1 MFTDNKDFYP
11 TPQNLIDKMLDGLD
25 WKMIHTVLEPSAGK
39 GNIVEALKKK
49 EDFNNRWYTT
59 IKLNIDCI
67 ENDAN
72 LRAVLKEKDFRVVHD
87 DFLTYD
93 TMKEYDLIIMNP
105 PFSNGCKHLLKALE
119 MQQRNGGAVICL
131 LNAETLKNE
140 CNNERIMLNRMLEE
154 YNADIQYIQDAFMD
168 AERKTNVEIALIK
181 VKLPDVQRDSFI
193 FDSLEKA
200 KEQRE
205 YTYNTGNT
213 QLAENDFLKAIVEQ
227 YKMEIEAGV
236 KLIKE
241 YYAMSPHILYQF
253 GKDKQTGQTIQTGG
267 CVLNL
272 SIGKDSAS
280 VNGYIREIR
289 GKYWSALFDNPKF
302 IGQLTNNLQ
311 REYYNKVEELKDY
324 EFSLLDK
331 EEKSEHIARQL
342 SIIKNRTFALKQ
354 LVEELFRYTT
364 IISDTENSVYTETVI
379 NNVLEDC
386 ISSYY
391 AIFKEK
397 GITPN
402 INLCEQKIVRS
413 VDKTALLRIFNNVI
427 DNAIK
432 YSEGDL
438 TISLFENGKIV
449 FSNHTSDLNEIQ
461 IGKLF
466 DRFYTVNTARKS
478 TGLGL
483 SIAKAL
489 IEKMD
494 GNISADYSN
503 NVLSIII
510 KLNEV

>member
-1 MFTDNKDFYP
+1 
-11 TPQNLIDKMLDGLD
+11 ML
-25 WKMIHTVLEPSAGK
+25 WKIMVFFLLVI
-39 GNIVEALKKK
+39 IFAL
-49 EDFNNRWYTT
+49 
-59 IKLNIDCI
+59 
-67 ENDAN
+67 
-72 LRAVLKEKDFRVVHD
+72 
-87 DFLTYD
+87 
-93 TMKEYDLIIMNP
+93 
-105 PFSNGCKHLLKALE
+105 LLKIFY
-119 MQQRNGGAVICL
+119 M
-131 LNAETLKNE
+131 
-140 CNNERIMLNRMLEE
+140 
-154 YNADIQYIQDAFMD
+154 
-168 AERKTNVEIALIK
+168 RKA
-181 VKLPDVQRDSFI
+181 
-193 FDSLEKA
+193 
-200 KEQRE
+200 
-205 YTYNTGNT
+205 
-213 QLAENDFLKAIVEQ
+213 
-227 YKMEIEAGV
+227 
-236 KLIKE
+236 
-241 YYAMSPHILYQF
+241 
-253 GKDKQTGQTIQTGG
+253 
-267 CVLNL
+267 
-272 SIGKDSAS
+272 
-280 VNGYIREIR
+280 IREIKR
-289 GKYWSALFDNPKF
+289 GFSEKLYTD
-302 IGQLTNNLQ
+302 TNTPIMLSSHDKLVSSLANDI
-311 REYYNKVEELKDY
+311 NVELKELKKQKHRYIQGDKELKNAITNISHDLRTPLTTICGY
-324 EFSLLDK
+324 LSLLDK

-413 VDKTALLRIFNNVI
+413 VDKTVLLRIFNNII

>member
-1 MFTDNKDFYP
+1 MVIIF
-11 TPQNLIDKMLDGLD
+11 
-25 WKMIHTVLEPSAGK
+25 
-39 GNIVEALKKK
+39 AL
-49 EDFNNRWYTT
+49 
-59 IKLNIDCI
+59 
-67 ENDAN
+67 
-72 LRAVLKEKDFRVVHD
+72 
-87 DFLTYD
+87 
-93 TMKEYDLIIMNP
+93 
-105 PFSNGCKHLLKALE
+105 LLKIFY
-119 MQQRNGGAVICL
+119 M
-131 LNAETLKNE
+131 
-140 CNNERIMLNRMLEE
+140 
-154 YNADIQYIQDAFMD
+154 
-168 AERKTNVEIALIK
+168 RKA
-181 VKLPDVQRDSFI
+181 
-193 FDSLEKA
+193 
-200 KEQRE
+200 
-205 YTYNTGNT
+205 
-213 QLAENDFLKAIVEQ
+213 
-227 YKMEIEAGV
+227 
-236 KLIKE
+236 
-241 YYAMSPHILYQF
+241 
-253 GKDKQTGQTIQTGG
+253 
-267 CVLNL
+267 
-272 SIGKDSAS
+272 
-280 VNGYIREIR
+280 IREIKR
-289 GKYWSALFDNPKF
+289 GFSEKLYTD
-302 IGQLTNNLQ
+302 TNTPIMLSSHDKLVSSLANDI
-311 REYYNKVEELKDY
+311 NVELKELQKQKHRYIQGDKELKNAITNISHDLRTPLTTICGY
-324 EFSLLDK
+324 LSLLDK

>member
-1 MFTDNKDFYP
+1 
-11 TPQNLIDKMLDGLD
+11 ML
-25 WKMIHTVLEPSAGK
+25 WKIMVFFLLVI
-39 GNIVEALKKK
+39 IFAL
-49 EDFNNRWYTT
+49 
-59 IKLNIDCI
+59 
-67 ENDAN
+67 
-72 LRAVLKEKDFRVVHD
+72 
-87 DFLTYD
+87 
-93 TMKEYDLIIMNP
+93 
-105 PFSNGCKHLLKALE
+105 LLKSFY
-119 MQQRNGGAVICL
+119 M
-131 LNAETLKNE
+131 
-140 CNNERIMLNRMLEE
+140 
-154 YNADIQYIQDAFMD
+154 
-168 AERKTNVEIALIK
+168 RKA
-181 VKLPDVQRDSFI
+181 
-193 FDSLEKA
+193 
-200 KEQRE
+200 
-205 YTYNTGNT
+205 
-213 QLAENDFLKAIVEQ
+213 
-227 YKMEIEAGV
+227 
-236 KLIKE
+236 
-241 YYAMSPHILYQF
+241 
-253 GKDKQTGQTIQTGG
+253 
-267 CVLNL
+267 
-272 SIGKDSAS
+272 
-280 VNGYIREIR
+280 IREIKR
-289 GKYWSALFDNPKF
+289 GFSEKLYTD
-302 IGQLTNNLQ
+302 TNTPIMLSSHDKLVSSLANDI
-311 REYYNKVEELKDY
+311 NVELKELQKQKHRYIQGDKELKNAITNISHDLRTPLTTICGY
-324 EFSLLDK
+324 LSLLDK

>member
-1 MFTDNKDFYP
+1 
-11 TPQNLIDKMLDGLD
+11 ML
-25 WKMIHTVLEPSAGK
+25 WKIMVFFLLVI
-39 GNIVEALKKK
+39 IFAL
-49 EDFNNRWYTT
+49 
-59 IKLNIDCI
+59 
-67 ENDAN
+67 
-72 LRAVLKEKDFRVVHD
+72 
-87 DFLTYD
+87 
-93 TMKEYDLIIMNP
+93 
-105 PFSNGCKHLLKALE
+105 LLKIFY
-119 MQQRNGGAVICL
+119 M
-131 LNAETLKNE
+131 
-140 CNNERIMLNRMLEE
+140 
-154 YNADIQYIQDAFMD
+154 
-168 AERKTNVEIALIK
+168 RKA
-181 VKLPDVQRDSFI
+181 
-193 FDSLEKA
+193 
-200 KEQRE
+200 
-205 YTYNTGNT
+205 
-213 QLAENDFLKAIVEQ
+213 
-227 YKMEIEAGV
+227 
-236 KLIKE
+236 
-241 YYAMSPHILYQF
+241 
-253 GKDKQTGQTIQTGG
+253 
-267 CVLNL
+267 
-272 SIGKDSAS
+272 
-280 VNGYIREIR
+280 IREIKR
-289 GKYWSALFDNPKF
+289 GFSEKLYTD
-302 IGQLTNNLQ
+302 TNTPIMLSSHDKLVSSLANDI
-311 REYYNKVEELKDY
+311 NVELKELQKQKHRYIQGDKELKNAITNISHDLRTPLTTICGY
-324 EFSLLDK
+324 LSLLDK

-413 VDKTALLRIFNNVI
+413 VDKTALLRIFNNTI

>member
-1 MFTDNKDFYP
+1 MF
-11 TPQNLIDKMLDGLD
+11 
-25 WKMIHTVLEPSAGK
+25 WKILVFFLLV
-39 GNIVEALKKK
+39 IIFAL
-49 EDFNNRWYTT
+49 
-59 IKLNIDCI
+59 
-67 ENDAN
+67 
-72 LRAVLKEKDFRVVHD
+72 
-87 DFLTYD
+87 
-93 TMKEYDLIIMNP
+93 
-105 PFSNGCKHLLKALE
+105 LLKIFY
-119 MQQRNGGAVICL
+119 M
-131 LNAETLKNE
+131 
-140 CNNERIMLNRMLEE
+140 
-154 YNADIQYIQDAFMD
+154 
-168 AERKTNVEIALIK
+168 RKA
-181 VKLPDVQRDSFI
+181 
-193 FDSLEKA
+193 
-200 KEQRE
+200 
-205 YTYNTGNT
+205 
-213 QLAENDFLKAIVEQ
+213 
-227 YKMEIEAGV
+227 
-236 KLIKE
+236 
-241 YYAMSPHILYQF
+241 
-253 GKDKQTGQTIQTGG
+253 
-267 CVLNL
+267 
-272 SIGKDSAS
+272 
-280 VNGYIREIR
+280 IREIKR
-289 GKYWSALFDNPKF
+289 GFSEKLYTD
-302 IGQLTNNLQ
+302 TNTPIMLSSHDKLVSSLANDI
-311 REYYNKVEELKDY
+311 NVELKELQKQKQCYIQGDKELKNAITNISHDLRTPLTTICGY
-324 EFSLLDK
+324 LSLLDK

-391 AIFKEK
+391 AMFKEK

-438 TISLFENGKIV
+438 IISLFENGKIV

-510 KLNEV
+510 ELNEV

>member
-1 MFTDNKDFYP
+1 
-11 TPQNLIDKMLDGLD
+11 ML
-25 WKMIHTVLEPSAGK
+25 WKIMVFFLLV
-39 GNIVEALKKK
+39 IVFAL
-49 EDFNNRWYTT
+49 
-59 IKLNIDCI
+59 
-67 ENDAN
+67 
-72 LRAVLKEKDFRVVHD
+72 
-87 DFLTYD
+87 
-93 TMKEYDLIIMNP
+93 
-105 PFSNGCKHLLKALE
+105 LLKIFY
-119 MQQRNGGAVICL
+119 M
-131 LNAETLKNE
+131 
-140 CNNERIMLNRMLEE
+140 
-154 YNADIQYIQDAFMD
+154 
-168 AERKTNVEIALIK
+168 RKA
-181 VKLPDVQRDSFI
+181 
-193 FDSLEKA
+193 
-200 KEQRE
+200 
-205 YTYNTGNT
+205 
-213 QLAENDFLKAIVEQ
+213 
-227 YKMEIEAGV
+227 
-236 KLIKE
+236 
-241 YYAMSPHILYQF
+241 
-253 GKDKQTGQTIQTGG
+253 
-267 CVLNL
+267 
-272 SIGKDSAS
+272 
-280 VNGYIREIR
+280 IREIKR
-289 GKYWSALFDNPKF
+289 GFSEKLYTD
-302 IGQLTNNLQ
+302 TNTPIMLSSHDKLVSSLANDI
-311 REYYNKVEELKDY
+311 NVELKELQKQKHRYIQGDKELKNAITNISHDLRTPLTTICGY
-324 EFSLLDK
+324 LSLLDK

-413 VDKTALLRIFNNVI
+413 VDKTALLRIFNNII

-438 TISLFENGKIV
+438 TISLFENGEIV

>member
-1 MFTDNKDFYP
+1 MEYVLKTKD
-11 TPQNLIDKMLDGLD
+11 
-25 WKMIHTVLEPSAGK
+25 
-39 GNIVEALKKK
+39 LKKTYGNYNALNGLSMNVPKGSIYGLIGRNGVGKTTLELK
-49 EDFNNRWYTT
+49 ELQKQKHRYIQGDKELKNAITNISHDLRTPLTT
-59 IKLNIDCI
+59 IC
-67 ENDAN
+67 
-72 LRAVLKEKDFRVVHD
+72 
-87 DFLTYD
+87 
-93 TMKEYDLIIMNP
+93 
-105 PFSNGCKHLLKALE
+105 
-119 MQQRNGGAVICL
+119 
-131 LNAETLKNE
+131 
-140 CNNERIMLNRMLEE
+140 
-154 YNADIQYIQDAFMD
+154 
-168 AERKTNVEIALIK
+168 
-181 VKLPDVQRDSFI
+181 
-193 FDSLEKA
+193 
-200 KEQRE
+200 
-205 YTYNTGNT
+205 
-213 QLAENDFLKAIVEQ
+213 
-227 YKMEIEAGV
+227 
-236 KLIKE
+236 
-241 YYAMSPHILYQF
+241 
-253 GKDKQTGQTIQTGG
+253 
-267 CVLNL
+267 
-272 SIGKDSAS
+272 
-280 VNGYIREIR
+280 GY
-289 GKYWSALFDNPKF
+289 L
-302 IGQLTNNLQ
+302 
-311 REYYNKVEELKDY
+311 
-324 EFSLLDK
+324 SLLDK

-503 NVLSIII
+503 KVLSIII

>member
-1 MFTDNKDFYP
+1 
-11 TPQNLIDKMLDGLD
+11 ML
-25 WKMIHTVLEPSAGK
+25 WKIMVFFLLVI
-39 GNIVEALKKK
+39 IFAL
-49 EDFNNRWYTT
+49 
-59 IKLNIDCI
+59 
-67 ENDAN
+67 
-72 LRAVLKEKDFRVVHD
+72 
-87 DFLTYD
+87 
-93 TMKEYDLIIMNP
+93 
-105 PFSNGCKHLLKALE
+105 LLKIFY
-119 MQQRNGGAVICL
+119 M
-131 LNAETLKNE
+131 
-140 CNNERIMLNRMLEE
+140 
-154 YNADIQYIQDAFMD
+154 
-168 AERKTNVEIALIK
+168 RKA
-181 VKLPDVQRDSFI
+181 
-193 FDSLEKA
+193 
-200 KEQRE
+200 
-205 YTYNTGNT
+205 
-213 QLAENDFLKAIVEQ
+213 
-227 YKMEIEAGV
+227 
-236 KLIKE
+236 
-241 YYAMSPHILYQF
+241 
-253 GKDKQTGQTIQTGG
+253 
-267 CVLNL
+267 
-272 SIGKDSAS
+272 
-280 VNGYIREIR
+280 IREIKR
-289 GKYWSALFDNPKF
+289 GLSEKLYTD
-302 IGQLTNNLQ
+302 TNTPIMLSSHDKLVSSLANDI
-311 REYYNKVEELKDY
+311 NVELKELQKQKHRYIQGDKELKNAITNISHDLRTPLTTICGY
-324 EFSLLDK
+324 LSLLDK

>member
-1 MFTDNKDFYP
+1 MF
-11 TPQNLIDKMLDGLD
+11 
-25 WKMIHTVLEPSAGK
+25 WKILVFFLLV
-39 GNIVEALKKK
+39 IIFAL
-49 EDFNNRWYTT
+49 
-59 IKLNIDCI
+59 
-67 ENDAN
+67 
-72 LRAVLKEKDFRVVHD
+72 
-87 DFLTYD
+87 
-93 TMKEYDLIIMNP
+93 
-105 PFSNGCKHLLKALE
+105 LLKIFY
-119 MQQRNGGAVICL
+119 M
-131 LNAETLKNE
+131 
-140 CNNERIMLNRMLEE
+140 
-154 YNADIQYIQDAFMD
+154 
-168 AERKTNVEIALIK
+168 RKA
-181 VKLPDVQRDSFI
+181 
-193 FDSLEKA
+193 
-200 KEQRE
+200 
-205 YTYNTGNT
+205 
-213 QLAENDFLKAIVEQ
+213 
-227 YKMEIEAGV
+227 
-236 KLIKE
+236 
-241 YYAMSPHILYQF
+241 
-253 GKDKQTGQTIQTGG
+253 
-267 CVLNL
+267 
-272 SIGKDSAS
+272 
-280 VNGYIREIR
+280 IREIKR
-289 GKYWSALFDNPKF
+289 GFSEKLYTDTNTLIMLSSHDKLFSSLANDIN
-302 IGQLTNNLQ
+302 
-311 REYYNKVEELKDY
+311 VELKELQKQKHRYIQGDKELKNAITNISHDLRTPLTTICGY
-324 EFSLLDK
+324 LSLLDK

-391 AIFKEK
+391 AMFKEK

-427 DNAIK
+427 DNVIK

-438 TISLFENGKIV
+438 IISLFENGKIV

>member
-1 MFTDNKDFYP
+1 MLWKIMVFFLLVIIFALLLKIFYMRKAIKEIKRGFSEKLYTDTN
-11 TPQNLIDKMLDGLD
+11 TPIMLSSYDKLVSSLANDINVELKELQKQKHRYIQGDKEL
-25 WKMIHTVLEPSAGK
+25 KNAIT
-39 GNIVEALKKK
+39 NISHDL
-49 EDFNNRWYTT
+49 RTPLTT
-59 IKLNIDCI
+59 IC
-67 ENDAN
+67 
-72 LRAVLKEKDFRVVHD
+72 
-87 DFLTYD
+87 
-93 TMKEYDLIIMNP
+93 
-105 PFSNGCKHLLKALE
+105 
-119 MQQRNGGAVICL
+119 
-131 LNAETLKNE
+131 
-140 CNNERIMLNRMLEE
+140 
-154 YNADIQYIQDAFMD
+154 
-168 AERKTNVEIALIK
+168 
-181 VKLPDVQRDSFI
+181 
-193 FDSLEKA
+193 
-200 KEQRE
+200 
-205 YTYNTGNT
+205 
-213 QLAENDFLKAIVEQ
+213 
-227 YKMEIEAGV
+227 
-236 KLIKE
+236 
-241 YYAMSPHILYQF
+241 
-253 GKDKQTGQTIQTGG
+253 
-267 CVLNL
+267 
-272 SIGKDSAS
+272 
-280 VNGYIREIR
+280 GY
-289 GKYWSALFDNPKF
+289 L
-302 IGQLTNNLQ
+302 
-311 REYYNKVEELKDY
+311 
-324 EFSLLDK
+324 SLLDK

-391 AIFKEK
+391 PIFKEK

>member
-1 MFTDNKDFYP
+1 
-11 TPQNLIDKMLDGLD
+11 ML
-25 WKMIHTVLEPSAGK
+25 WKIMVFFLLVI
-39 GNIVEALKKK
+39 IFAL
-49 EDFNNRWYTT
+49 
-59 IKLNIDCI
+59 
-67 ENDAN
+67 
-72 LRAVLKEKDFRVVHD
+72 
-87 DFLTYD
+87 
-93 TMKEYDLIIMNP
+93 
-105 PFSNGCKHLLKALE
+105 LLKIFY
-119 MQQRNGGAVICL
+119 M
-131 LNAETLKNE
+131 
-140 CNNERIMLNRMLEE
+140 
-154 YNADIQYIQDAFMD
+154 
-168 AERKTNVEIALIK
+168 RKA
-181 VKLPDVQRDSFI
+181 
-193 FDSLEKA
+193 
-200 KEQRE
+200 
-205 YTYNTGNT
+205 
-213 QLAENDFLKAIVEQ
+213 
-227 YKMEIEAGV
+227 
-236 KLIKE
+236 
-241 YYAMSPHILYQF
+241 
-253 GKDKQTGQTIQTGG
+253 
-267 CVLNL
+267 
-272 SIGKDSAS
+272 
-280 VNGYIREIR
+280 IREIKR
-289 GKYWSALFDNPKF
+289 GFSEKLYTD
-302 IGQLTNNLQ
+302 TNTPIMLSSHDKLVSSLANDI
-311 REYYNKVEELKDY
+311 NVELKELQKQKHRYIQGDKELKNAITNISHDLRTPLTTICGY
-324 EFSLLDK
+324 LSLLDK

-449 FSNHTSDLNEIQ
+449 FLNHTSDLNEIQ

>member
-1 MFTDNKDFYP
+1 
-11 TPQNLIDKMLDGLD
+11 ML
-25 WKMIHTVLEPSAGK
+25 WKIMVFFLVVI
-39 GNIVEALKKK
+39 IFAL
-49 EDFNNRWYTT
+49 
-59 IKLNIDCI
+59 
-67 ENDAN
+67 
-72 LRAVLKEKDFRVVHD
+72 
-87 DFLTYD
+87 
-93 TMKEYDLIIMNP
+93 
-105 PFSNGCKHLLKALE
+105 LLKIFY
-119 MQQRNGGAVICL
+119 M
-131 LNAETLKNE
+131 
-140 CNNERIMLNRMLEE
+140 
-154 YNADIQYIQDAFMD
+154 
-168 AERKTNVEIALIK
+168 RKA
-181 VKLPDVQRDSFI
+181 
-193 FDSLEKA
+193 
-200 KEQRE
+200 
-205 YTYNTGNT
+205 
-213 QLAENDFLKAIVEQ
+213 
-227 YKMEIEAGV
+227 
-236 KLIKE
+236 
-241 YYAMSPHILYQF
+241 
-253 GKDKQTGQTIQTGG
+253 
-267 CVLNL
+267 
-272 SIGKDSAS
+272 
-280 VNGYIREIR
+280 IREIKR
-289 GKYWSALFDNPKF
+289 GFSEKLYTD
-302 IGQLTNNLQ
+302 TNTPIMLSSHDKLVSSLANDI
-311 REYYNKVEELKDY
+311 NVELKELQKQKHRYIQGDKELKNAITNISHDLRTPLTTICGY
-324 EFSLLDK
+324 LSLLDK

-494 GNISADYSN
+494 GNISADCTDVIHFENGTIADQYQMDAEGMEKIRKYFMQGKCCGKWSK
-503 NVLSIII
+503 SD
-510 KLNEV
+510 

>member
-1 MFTDNKDFYP
+1 MLWKIMVFFLLVIIFALLLKIFYMRKAIKEIKRGFSEKLYTDTN
-11 TPQNLIDKMLDGLD
+11 TPIMLSSYDKLVSSLANDINVELKELQKQKHRYIQGDKEL
-25 WKMIHTVLEPSAGK
+25 KNAIT
-39 GNIVEALKKK
+39 NISHDL
-49 EDFNNRWYTT
+49 RTPLTT
-59 IKLNIDCI
+59 IC
-67 ENDAN
+67 
-72 LRAVLKEKDFRVVHD
+72 
-87 DFLTYD
+87 
-93 TMKEYDLIIMNP
+93 
-105 PFSNGCKHLLKALE
+105 
-119 MQQRNGGAVICL
+119 
-131 LNAETLKNE
+131 
-140 CNNERIMLNRMLEE
+140 
-154 YNADIQYIQDAFMD
+154 
-168 AERKTNVEIALIK
+168 
-181 VKLPDVQRDSFI
+181 
-193 FDSLEKA
+193 
-200 KEQRE
+200 
-205 YTYNTGNT
+205 
-213 QLAENDFLKAIVEQ
+213 
-227 YKMEIEAGV
+227 
-236 KLIKE
+236 
-241 YYAMSPHILYQF
+241 
-253 GKDKQTGQTIQTGG
+253 
-267 CVLNL
+267 
-272 SIGKDSAS
+272 
-280 VNGYIREIR
+280 GY
-289 GKYWSALFDNPKF
+289 L
-302 IGQLTNNLQ
+302 
-311 REYYNKVEELKDY
+311 
-324 EFSLLDK
+324 SLLDK

-449 FSNHTSDLNEIQ
+449 FSNLTSDLNEIQ

>member
-1 MFTDNKDFYP
+1 
-11 TPQNLIDKMLDGLD
+11 ML
-25 WKMIHTVLEPSAGK
+25 WKITVFFLLV
-39 GNIVEALKKK
+39 IIFAL
-49 EDFNNRWYTT
+49 
-59 IKLNIDCI
+59 
-67 ENDAN
+67 
-72 LRAVLKEKDFRVVHD
+72 
-87 DFLTYD
+87 
-93 TMKEYDLIIMNP
+93 
-105 PFSNGCKHLLKALE
+105 LLKIFY
-119 MQQRNGGAVICL
+119 M
-131 LNAETLKNE
+131 
-140 CNNERIMLNRMLEE
+140 
-154 YNADIQYIQDAFMD
+154 
-168 AERKTNVEIALIK
+168 RKA
-181 VKLPDVQRDSFI
+181 
-193 FDSLEKA
+193 
-200 KEQRE
+200 
-205 YTYNTGNT
+205 
-213 QLAENDFLKAIVEQ
+213 
-227 YKMEIEAGV
+227 
-236 KLIKE
+236 
-241 YYAMSPHILYQF
+241 
-253 GKDKQTGQTIQTGG
+253 
-267 CVLNL
+267 
-272 SIGKDSAS
+272 
-280 VNGYIREIR
+280 IREIKR
-289 GKYWSALFDNPKF
+289 GFSEKLYTD
-302 IGQLTNNLQ
+302 TNTPIMLSSHDKLVSSLANDI
-311 REYYNKVEELKDY
+311 NVELKELQKQKHRYIQGDKELKNAITNISHDLRTPLTTICGY
-324 EFSLLDK
+324 LSLLDK

>member
-1 MFTDNKDFYP
+1 
-11 TPQNLIDKMLDGLD
+11 ML
-25 WKMIHTVLEPSAGK
+25 WKIMVFFLLVI
-39 GNIVEALKKK
+39 IFAL
-49 EDFNNRWYTT
+49 
-59 IKLNIDCI
+59 
-67 ENDAN
+67 
-72 LRAVLKEKDFRVVHD
+72 
-87 DFLTYD
+87 
-93 TMKEYDLIIMNP
+93 
-105 PFSNGCKHLLKALE
+105 LLKIFY
-119 MQQRNGGAVICL
+119 M
-131 LNAETLKNE
+131 
-140 CNNERIMLNRMLEE
+140 
-154 YNADIQYIQDAFMD
+154 
-168 AERKTNVEIALIK
+168 RKA
-181 VKLPDVQRDSFI
+181 
-193 FDSLEKA
+193 
-200 KEQRE
+200 
-205 YTYNTGNT
+205 
-213 QLAENDFLKAIVEQ
+213 
-227 YKMEIEAGV
+227 
-236 KLIKE
+236 
-241 YYAMSPHILYQF
+241 
-253 GKDKQTGQTIQTGG
+253 
-267 CVLNL
+267 
-272 SIGKDSAS
+272 
-280 VNGYIREIR
+280 IREIKR
-289 GKYWSALFDNPKF
+289 GFSEKLYTD
-302 IGQLTNNLQ
+302 TNTPIMLSSHDKLVSSLANDI
-311 REYYNKVEELKDY
+311 NVELKELQKQKHRYIQGDKELKNAITNISHDLRTPLTTICGY
-324 EFSLLDK
+324 LSLLDK

-342 SIIKNRTFALKQ
+342 SIIKNPTFALKQ

-413 VDKTALLRIFNNVI
+413 VDKTALLRIFNNII

>member
-1 MFTDNKDFYP
+1 
-11 TPQNLIDKMLDGLD
+11 ML
-25 WKMIHTVLEPSAGK
+25 WKIMVFFLLVI
-39 GNIVEALKKK
+39 IFAL
-49 EDFNNRWYTT
+49 
-59 IKLNIDCI
+59 
-67 ENDAN
+67 
-72 LRAVLKEKDFRVVHD
+72 
-87 DFLTYD
+87 
-93 TMKEYDLIIMNP
+93 
-105 PFSNGCKHLLKALE
+105 LLKIFY
-119 MQQRNGGAVICL
+119 M
-131 LNAETLKNE
+131 
-140 CNNERIMLNRMLEE
+140 
-154 YNADIQYIQDAFMD
+154 
-168 AERKTNVEIALIK
+168 RKA
-181 VKLPDVQRDSFI
+181 
-193 FDSLEKA
+193 
-200 KEQRE
+200 
-205 YTYNTGNT
+205 
-213 QLAENDFLKAIVEQ
+213 
-227 YKMEIEAGV
+227 
-236 KLIKE
+236 
-241 YYAMSPHILYQF
+241 
-253 GKDKQTGQTIQTGG
+253 
-267 CVLNL
+267 
-272 SIGKDSAS
+272 
-280 VNGYIREIR
+280 IREIKR
-289 GKYWSALFDNPKF
+289 GFSEKLYTD
-302 IGQLTNNLQ
+302 TNTPIMLYSHDKLVSSLSNDI
-311 REYYNKVEELKDY
+311 NVELKELQKQKHRYIQGDKELKNAITNISHDLRTPLTTICGY
-324 EFSLLDK
+324 LSLLDK

-413 VDKTALLRIFNNVI
+413 VDKTALLRIFNNII

-510 KLNEV
+510 KLNEVYKIDVSLMVGCVYYV

>member
-1 MFTDNKDFYP
+1 
-11 TPQNLIDKMLDGLD
+11 ML
-25 WKMIHTVLEPSAGK
+25 WKIMVFFLLVI
-39 GNIVEALKKK
+39 IFAL
-49 EDFNNRWYTT
+49 
-59 IKLNIDCI
+59 
-67 ENDAN
+67 
-72 LRAVLKEKDFRVVHD
+72 
-87 DFLTYD
+87 
-93 TMKEYDLIIMNP
+93 
-105 PFSNGCKHLLKALE
+105 LLKIFY
-119 MQQRNGGAVICL
+119 M
-131 LNAETLKNE
+131 
-140 CNNERIMLNRMLEE
+140 
-154 YNADIQYIQDAFMD
+154 
-168 AERKTNVEIALIK
+168 RKA
-181 VKLPDVQRDSFI
+181 
-193 FDSLEKA
+193 
-200 KEQRE
+200 
-205 YTYNTGNT
+205 
-213 QLAENDFLKAIVEQ
+213 
-227 YKMEIEAGV
+227 
-236 KLIKE
+236 
-241 YYAMSPHILYQF
+241 
-253 GKDKQTGQTIQTGG
+253 
-267 CVLNL
+267 
-272 SIGKDSAS
+272 
-280 VNGYIREIR
+280 IREIKR
-289 GKYWSALFDNPKF
+289 GFSEKLYTDTNPPIMLSSHDKLVSSLAND
-302 IGQLTNNLQ
+302 IN
-311 REYYNKVEELKDY
+311 VELKELQKQKHRYIQGDKELKNAITNISHDLRTPLTTICGY
-324 EFSLLDK
+324 LSLLDK

-342 SIIKNRTFALKQ
+342 SIIKNRTFTLKQ

-413 VDKTALLRIFNNVI
+413 VDKTALLRIFNNII

>member
-1 MFTDNKDFYP
+1 
-11 TPQNLIDKMLDGLD
+11 ML
-25 WKMIHTVLEPSAGK
+25 WKIMVFFLVVI
-39 GNIVEALKKK
+39 IFAL
-49 EDFNNRWYTT
+49 
-59 IKLNIDCI
+59 
-67 ENDAN
+67 
-72 LRAVLKEKDFRVVHD
+72 
-87 DFLTYD
+87 
-93 TMKEYDLIIMNP
+93 
-105 PFSNGCKHLLKALE
+105 LLKIFY
-119 MQQRNGGAVICL
+119 M
-131 LNAETLKNE
+131 
-140 CNNERIMLNRMLEE
+140 
-154 YNADIQYIQDAFMD
+154 
-168 AERKTNVEIALIK
+168 RKA
-181 VKLPDVQRDSFI
+181 
-193 FDSLEKA
+193 
-200 KEQRE
+200 
-205 YTYNTGNT
+205 
-213 QLAENDFLKAIVEQ
+213 
-227 YKMEIEAGV
+227 
-236 KLIKE
+236 
-241 YYAMSPHILYQF
+241 
-253 GKDKQTGQTIQTGG
+253 
-267 CVLNL
+267 
-272 SIGKDSAS
+272 
-280 VNGYIREIR
+280 IREIKR
-289 GKYWSALFDNPKF
+289 GFSEKLYTD
-302 IGQLTNNLQ
+302 TNTPIILSSHDKLVSSLANDI
-311 REYYNKVEELKDY
+311 NVELKELQKQKHRYIQGDKELKNAITNISHDLRTPLTTICGY
-324 EFSLLDK
+324 LSLLDK

>member
-1 MFTDNKDFYP
+1 
-11 TPQNLIDKMLDGLD
+11 ML
-25 WKMIHTVLEPSAGK
+25 WKIMVFFLLVI
-39 GNIVEALKKK
+39 IFAL
-49 EDFNNRWYTT
+49 
-59 IKLNIDCI
+59 
-67 ENDAN
+67 
-72 LRAVLKEKDFRVVHD
+72 
-87 DFLTYD
+87 
-93 TMKEYDLIIMNP
+93 
-105 PFSNGCKHLLKALE
+105 LLKIFY
-119 MQQRNGGAVICL
+119 M
-131 LNAETLKNE
+131 
-140 CNNERIMLNRMLEE
+140 
-154 YNADIQYIQDAFMD
+154 
-168 AERKTNVEIALIK
+168 RKA
-181 VKLPDVQRDSFI
+181 
-193 FDSLEKA
+193 
-200 KEQRE
+200 
-205 YTYNTGNT
+205 
-213 QLAENDFLKAIVEQ
+213 
-227 YKMEIEAGV
+227 
-236 KLIKE
+236 
-241 YYAMSPHILYQF
+241 
-253 GKDKQTGQTIQTGG
+253 
-267 CVLNL
+267 
-272 SIGKDSAS
+272 
-280 VNGYIREIR
+280 IREIKR
-289 GKYWSALFDNPKF
+289 GFSEKLYTD
-302 IGQLTNNLQ
+302 TNTPIMLSSHDKLVSSLANDI
-311 REYYNKVEELKDY
+311 NVELKELQKQKHRYIQGDKELKNAITNISHDLRTPLTTICGY
-324 EFSLLDK
+324 LSLLDK

-402 INLCEQKIVRS
+402 INLCEQKIVRF

>member
-1 MFTDNKDFYP
+1 
-11 TPQNLIDKMLDGLD
+11 ML
-25 WKMIHTVLEPSAGK
+25 WKIMVFFLLVI
-39 GNIVEALKKK
+39 IFAL
-49 EDFNNRWYTT
+49 
-59 IKLNIDCI
+59 
-67 ENDAN
+67 
-72 LRAVLKEKDFRVVHD
+72 
-87 DFLTYD
+87 
-93 TMKEYDLIIMNP
+93 
-105 PFSNGCKHLLKALE
+105 LLKIFY
-119 MQQRNGGAVICL
+119 M
-131 LNAETLKNE
+131 
-140 CNNERIMLNRMLEE
+140 
-154 YNADIQYIQDAFMD
+154 
-168 AERKTNVEIALIK
+168 RKA
-181 VKLPDVQRDSFI
+181 
-193 FDSLEKA
+193 
-200 KEQRE
+200 
-205 YTYNTGNT
+205 
-213 QLAENDFLKAIVEQ
+213 
-227 YKMEIEAGV
+227 
-236 KLIKE
+236 
-241 YYAMSPHILYQF
+241 
-253 GKDKQTGQTIQTGG
+253 
-267 CVLNL
+267 
-272 SIGKDSAS
+272 
-280 VNGYIREIR
+280 IREIKR
-289 GKYWSALFDNPKF
+289 GFSEKLYTD
-302 IGQLTNNLQ
+302 TNTPIMLSSHDKLVSSLANDI
-311 REYYNKVEELKDY
+311 NVELKELQKQKHRYIQGDKELKNAITNISHDLRTPLTTICGY
-324 EFSLLDK
+324 LSLLDK
-331 EEKSEHIARQL
+331 GEKSEHIARQL

>member
-1 MFTDNKDFYP
+1 
-11 TPQNLIDKMLDGLD
+11 ML
-25 WKMIHTVLEPSAGK
+25 WKIMVFFLLVI
-39 GNIVEALKKK
+39 IFAL
-49 EDFNNRWYTT
+49 
-59 IKLNIDCI
+59 
-67 ENDAN
+67 
-72 LRAVLKEKDFRVVHD
+72 
-87 DFLTYD
+87 
-93 TMKEYDLIIMNP
+93 
-105 PFSNGCKHLLKALE
+105 LLKIFY
-119 MQQRNGGAVICL
+119 M
-131 LNAETLKNE
+131 
-140 CNNERIMLNRMLEE
+140 
-154 YNADIQYIQDAFMD
+154 
-168 AERKTNVEIALIK
+168 RKA
-181 VKLPDVQRDSFI
+181 
-193 FDSLEKA
+193 
-200 KEQRE
+200 
-205 YTYNTGNT
+205 
-213 QLAENDFLKAIVEQ
+213 
-227 YKMEIEAGV
+227 
-236 KLIKE
+236 
-241 YYAMSPHILYQF
+241 
-253 GKDKQTGQTIQTGG
+253 
-267 CVLNL
+267 
-272 SIGKDSAS
+272 
-280 VNGYIREIR
+280 IREIKR
-289 GKYWSALFDNPKF
+289 GLSEKLYTD
-302 IGQLTNNLQ
+302 TNTPIMLSSHDKLVSSLANDI
-311 REYYNKVEELKDY
+311 NVELKELKKQKHRYIQGDKELKNAITNISHDLRTPLTTICGY
-324 EFSLLDK
+324 LSLLDK

-413 VDKTALLRIFNNVI
+413 VDKTALLRIFNNII

>member
-1 MFTDNKDFYP
+1 
-11 TPQNLIDKMLDGLD
+11 ML
-25 WKMIHTVLEPSAGK
+25 WKIMVFFLLVI
-39 GNIVEALKKK
+39 IFAL
-49 EDFNNRWYTT
+49 
-59 IKLNIDCI
+59 
-67 ENDAN
+67 
-72 LRAVLKEKDFRVVHD
+72 
-87 DFLTYD
+87 
-93 TMKEYDLIIMNP
+93 
-105 PFSNGCKHLLKALE
+105 LLKIFY
-119 MQQRNGGAVICL
+119 M
-131 LNAETLKNE
+131 
-140 CNNERIMLNRMLEE
+140 
-154 YNADIQYIQDAFMD
+154 
-168 AERKTNVEIALIK
+168 RKA
-181 VKLPDVQRDSFI
+181 
-193 FDSLEKA
+193 
-200 KEQRE
+200 
-205 YTYNTGNT
+205 
-213 QLAENDFLKAIVEQ
+213 
-227 YKMEIEAGV
+227 
-236 KLIKE
+236 
-241 YYAMSPHILYQF
+241 
-253 GKDKQTGQTIQTGG
+253 
-267 CVLNL
+267 
-272 SIGKDSAS
+272 
-280 VNGYIREIR
+280 IREIKR
-289 GKYWSALFDNPKF
+289 GFSEKLYTD
-302 IGQLTNNLQ
+302 TNTPIMLSSHDKLVSSLANDI
-311 REYYNKVEELKDY
+311 NVELKELKKQNHRYIQGDKELKNAITNISHDLRTPLTTICGY
-324 EFSLLDK
+324 LSLLDK

-413 VDKTALLRIFNNVI
+413 VDKTALLRIFNNII

>member
-1 MFTDNKDFYP
+1 MF
-11 TPQNLIDKMLDGLD
+11 
-25 WKMIHTVLEPSAGK
+25 WKILVFFLLV
-39 GNIVEALKKK
+39 IIFAL
-49 EDFNNRWYTT
+49 
-59 IKLNIDCI
+59 
-67 ENDAN
+67 
-72 LRAVLKEKDFRVVHD
+72 
-87 DFLTYD
+87 
-93 TMKEYDLIIMNP
+93 
-105 PFSNGCKHLLKALE
+105 LLKIFY
-119 MQQRNGGAVICL
+119 M
-131 LNAETLKNE
+131 
-140 CNNERIMLNRMLEE
+140 
-154 YNADIQYIQDAFMD
+154 
-168 AERKTNVEIALIK
+168 RKA
-181 VKLPDVQRDSFI
+181 
-193 FDSLEKA
+193 
-200 KEQRE
+200 
-205 YTYNTGNT
+205 
-213 QLAENDFLKAIVEQ
+213 
-227 YKMEIEAGV
+227 
-236 KLIKE
+236 
-241 YYAMSPHILYQF
+241 
-253 GKDKQTGQTIQTGG
+253 
-267 CVLNL
+267 
-272 SIGKDSAS
+272 
-280 VNGYIREIR
+280 IREIKR
-289 GKYWSALFDNPKF
+289 GFSEKLYTD
-302 IGQLTNNLQ
+302 TNTPIMLSSHDKLVSSLANDI
-311 REYYNKVEELKDY
+311 NVELKELQKQKHRYIQGDKELKNAITNISHDLRTPLTTICGY
-324 EFSLLDK
+324 LSLLDK
-331 EEKSEHIARQL
+331 EEKSEYIARQL

-391 AIFKEK
+391 AMFKEK

-432 YSEGDL
+432 YSDGDL
-438 TISLFENGKIV
+438 VISLFENGKIV

-510 KLNEV
+510 ELNEV

>member
-1 MFTDNKDFYP
+1 MLWKIMVFFLLVIIFALLLKIFYMRKAIKEIKRGFSEKLYTDTN
-11 TPQNLIDKMLDGLD
+11 TPIMLSSYDKLVSSLANDINVELKELQKQKHRYIQGDKEL
-25 WKMIHTVLEPSAGK
+25 KNAIT
-39 GNIVEALKKK
+39 NISHDL
-49 EDFNNRWYTT
+49 RTPLTT
-59 IKLNIDCI
+59 IC
-67 ENDAN
+67 
-72 LRAVLKEKDFRVVHD
+72 
-87 DFLTYD
+87 
-93 TMKEYDLIIMNP
+93 
-105 PFSNGCKHLLKALE
+105 
-119 MQQRNGGAVICL
+119 
-131 LNAETLKNE
+131 
-140 CNNERIMLNRMLEE
+140 
-154 YNADIQYIQDAFMD
+154 
-168 AERKTNVEIALIK
+168 
-181 VKLPDVQRDSFI
+181 
-193 FDSLEKA
+193 
-200 KEQRE
+200 
-205 YTYNTGNT
+205 
-213 QLAENDFLKAIVEQ
+213 
-227 YKMEIEAGV
+227 
-236 KLIKE
+236 
-241 YYAMSPHILYQF
+241 
-253 GKDKQTGQTIQTGG
+253 
-267 CVLNL
+267 
-272 SIGKDSAS
+272 
-280 VNGYIREIR
+280 GY
-289 GKYWSALFDNPKF
+289 L
-302 IGQLTNNLQ
+302 
-311 REYYNKVEELKDY
+311 
-324 EFSLLDK
+324 SLLDK

-503 NVLSIII
+503 NVLSILI

>member
-1 MFTDNKDFYP
+1 
-11 TPQNLIDKMLDGLD
+11 ML
-25 WKMIHTVLEPSAGK
+25 WKIMVFFLLVI
-39 GNIVEALKKK
+39 IFAL
-49 EDFNNRWYTT
+49 
-59 IKLNIDCI
+59 
-67 ENDAN
+67 
-72 LRAVLKEKDFRVVHD
+72 
-87 DFLTYD
+87 
-93 TMKEYDLIIMNP
+93 
-105 PFSNGCKHLLKALE
+105 LLKIFY
-119 MQQRNGGAVICL
+119 M
-131 LNAETLKNE
+131 
-140 CNNERIMLNRMLEE
+140 
-154 YNADIQYIQDAFMD
+154 
-168 AERKTNVEIALIK
+168 RKA
-181 VKLPDVQRDSFI
+181 
-193 FDSLEKA
+193 
-200 KEQRE
+200 
-205 YTYNTGNT
+205 
-213 QLAENDFLKAIVEQ
+213 
-227 YKMEIEAGV
+227 
-236 KLIKE
+236 
-241 YYAMSPHILYQF
+241 
-253 GKDKQTGQTIQTGG
+253 
-267 CVLNL
+267 
-272 SIGKDSAS
+272 
-280 VNGYIREIR
+280 IREIKR
-289 GKYWSALFDNPKF
+289 GFSEKLYTD
-302 IGQLTNNLQ
+302 TNTPIMLSSHDKLVSSLANDI
-311 REYYNKVEELKDY
+311 NVELKELQKQKHRYIQGDKELKNAITNISHDLRTPLTTICGY
-324 EFSLLDK
+324 LSLLDK

-379 NNVLEDC
+379 NDVLEDC

>member
-1 MFTDNKDFYP
+1 
-11 TPQNLIDKMLDGLD
+11 ML
-25 WKMIHTVLEPSAGK
+25 WKIMVFFLLVI
-39 GNIVEALKKK
+39 IFAL
-49 EDFNNRWYTT
+49 
-59 IKLNIDCI
+59 
-67 ENDAN
+67 
-72 LRAVLKEKDFRVVHD
+72 
-87 DFLTYD
+87 
-93 TMKEYDLIIMNP
+93 
-105 PFSNGCKHLLKALE
+105 LLKIFY
-119 MQQRNGGAVICL
+119 M
-131 LNAETLKNE
+131 
-140 CNNERIMLNRMLEE
+140 
-154 YNADIQYIQDAFMD
+154 
-168 AERKTNVEIALIK
+168 RKA
-181 VKLPDVQRDSFI
+181 
-193 FDSLEKA
+193 
-200 KEQRE
+200 
-205 YTYNTGNT
+205 
-213 QLAENDFLKAIVEQ
+213 
-227 YKMEIEAGV
+227 
-236 KLIKE
+236 
-241 YYAMSPHILYQF
+241 
-253 GKDKQTGQTIQTGG
+253 
-267 CVLNL
+267 
-272 SIGKDSAS
+272 
-280 VNGYIREIR
+280 IREIKR
-289 GKYWSALFDNPKF
+289 GFSEKLYTD
-302 IGQLTNNLQ
+302 TNTPIMLSSHDKLVSSLANDI
-311 REYYNKVEELKDY
+311 NVELKELQKQKHRYIQGDKELKNAITNISHDLRTPLTTICGY
-324 EFSLLDK
+324 LSLLDK

-413 VDKTALLRIFNNVI
+413 VDKTALLRIFNNII

-503 NVLSIII
+503 NVLSLSLIHI
-510 KLNEV
+510 

>member
-1 MFTDNKDFYP
+1 
-11 TPQNLIDKMLDGLD
+11 ML
-25 WKMIHTVLEPSAGK
+25 WKIMVFFLVVI
-39 GNIVEALKKK
+39 IFAL
-49 EDFNNRWYTT
+49 
-59 IKLNIDCI
+59 
-67 ENDAN
+67 
-72 LRAVLKEKDFRVVHD
+72 
-87 DFLTYD
+87 
-93 TMKEYDLIIMNP
+93 
-105 PFSNGCKHLLKALE
+105 LLKIFY
-119 MQQRNGGAVICL
+119 M
-131 LNAETLKNE
+131 
-140 CNNERIMLNRMLEE
+140 
-154 YNADIQYIQDAFMD
+154 
-168 AERKTNVEIALIK
+168 RKA
-181 VKLPDVQRDSFI
+181 
-193 FDSLEKA
+193 
-200 KEQRE
+200 
-205 YTYNTGNT
+205 
-213 QLAENDFLKAIVEQ
+213 
-227 YKMEIEAGV
+227 
-236 KLIKE
+236 
-241 YYAMSPHILYQF
+241 
-253 GKDKQTGQTIQTGG
+253 
-267 CVLNL
+267 
-272 SIGKDSAS
+272 
-280 VNGYIREIR
+280 IREIKR
-289 GKYWSALFDNPKF
+289 GFSEKLYTD
-302 IGQLTNNLQ
+302 TNTPIMLSSHDKLVSSLANDI
-311 REYYNKVEELKDY
+311 NVELKELQKQKHRYIQGDKELKNAITNISHDLRTPLTTICGY
-324 EFSLLDK
+324 LSLLDK

-364 IISDTENSVYTETVI
+364 IISDI
-379 NNVLEDC
+379 NYVLVDC

-402 INLCEQKIVRS
+402 LNLCEQKIVRS

>member
-1 MFTDNKDFYP
+1 MLWKIMVFFLLVIIFALLLKIFYMRKAIKEIKRGFSEKLYTDTN
-11 TPQNLIDKMLDGLD
+11 TPIMLSSYDKLVSSLANDINVELKELQKQKHRYIQGDKEL
-25 WKMIHTVLEPSAGK
+25 KNAIT
-39 GNIVEALKKK
+39 NISHDL
-49 EDFNNRWYTT
+49 RTPLTT
-59 IKLNIDCI
+59 IC
-67 ENDAN
+67 
-72 LRAVLKEKDFRVVHD
+72 
-87 DFLTYD
+87 
-93 TMKEYDLIIMNP
+93 
-105 PFSNGCKHLLKALE
+105 
-119 MQQRNGGAVICL
+119 
-131 LNAETLKNE
+131 
-140 CNNERIMLNRMLEE
+140 
-154 YNADIQYIQDAFMD
+154 
-168 AERKTNVEIALIK
+168 
-181 VKLPDVQRDSFI
+181 
-193 FDSLEKA
+193 
-200 KEQRE
+200 
-205 YTYNTGNT
+205 
-213 QLAENDFLKAIVEQ
+213 
-227 YKMEIEAGV
+227 
-236 KLIKE
+236 
-241 YYAMSPHILYQF
+241 
-253 GKDKQTGQTIQTGG
+253 
-267 CVLNL
+267 
-272 SIGKDSAS
+272 
-280 VNGYIREIR
+280 GY
-289 GKYWSALFDNPKF
+289 L
-302 IGQLTNNLQ
+302 
-311 REYYNKVEELKDY
+311 
-324 EFSLLDK
+324 SLLDK

-354 LVEELFRYTT
+354 LVEELFQYTT

>member
-1 MFTDNKDFYP
+1 MVFF
-11 TPQNLIDKMLDGLD
+11 LLVI
-25 WKMIHTVLEPSAGK
+25 IF
-39 GNIVEALKKK
+39 AL
-49 EDFNNRWYTT
+49 
-59 IKLNIDCI
+59 
-67 ENDAN
+67 
-72 LRAVLKEKDFRVVHD
+72 
-87 DFLTYD
+87 
-93 TMKEYDLIIMNP
+93 
-105 PFSNGCKHLLKALE
+105 LLKIFY
-119 MQQRNGGAVICL
+119 M
-131 LNAETLKNE
+131 
-140 CNNERIMLNRMLEE
+140 
-154 YNADIQYIQDAFMD
+154 
-168 AERKTNVEIALIK
+168 RKA
-181 VKLPDVQRDSFI
+181 
-193 FDSLEKA
+193 
-200 KEQRE
+200 
-205 YTYNTGNT
+205 
-213 QLAENDFLKAIVEQ
+213 
-227 YKMEIEAGV
+227 
-236 KLIKE
+236 
-241 YYAMSPHILYQF
+241 
-253 GKDKQTGQTIQTGG
+253 
-267 CVLNL
+267 
-272 SIGKDSAS
+272 
-280 VNGYIREIR
+280 IREIKR
-289 GKYWSALFDNPKF
+289 GFSEKLYTD
-302 IGQLTNNLQ
+302 TNTPIMLSSHDKLVSSLANDI
-311 REYYNKVEELKDY
+311 NVELKELQKQKHRYIQGDKELKNTITNISHDLRTPLTTICGY
-324 EFSLLDK
+324 LSLLDK

>member
-1 MFTDNKDFYP
+1 
-11 TPQNLIDKMLDGLD
+11 ML
-25 WKMIHTVLEPSAGK
+25 WKIMVFFLVVI
-39 GNIVEALKKK
+39 IFAL
-49 EDFNNRWYTT
+49 
-59 IKLNIDCI
+59 
-67 ENDAN
+67 
-72 LRAVLKEKDFRVVHD
+72 
-87 DFLTYD
+87 
-93 TMKEYDLIIMNP
+93 
-105 PFSNGCKHLLKALE
+105 LLKIFY
-119 MQQRNGGAVICL
+119 M
-131 LNAETLKNE
+131 
-140 CNNERIMLNRMLEE
+140 
-154 YNADIQYIQDAFMD
+154 
-168 AERKTNVEIALIK
+168 RKA
-181 VKLPDVQRDSFI
+181 
-193 FDSLEKA
+193 
-200 KEQRE
+200 
-205 YTYNTGNT
+205 
-213 QLAENDFLKAIVEQ
+213 
-227 YKMEIEAGV
+227 
-236 KLIKE
+236 
-241 YYAMSPHILYQF
+241 
-253 GKDKQTGQTIQTGG
+253 
-267 CVLNL
+267 
-272 SIGKDSAS
+272 
-280 VNGYIREIR
+280 IREIKR
-289 GKYWSALFDNPKF
+289 GFSEKLYTD
-302 IGQLTNNLQ
+302 TNTPIMLSSYDKLVSSLANDI
-311 REYYNKVEELKDY
+311 NVELKELQKQKHRYIQGDKELKNAITNISHDLRTPLTTICGY
-324 EFSLLDK
+324 LSLLDK

-432 YSEGDL
+432 YSVGDL

>member
-1 MFTDNKDFYP
+1 MLWKIMVFFLLVIIFALLLKIFYMRKAIKEIKRGFSEKLYTDTN
-11 TPQNLIDKMLDGLD
+11 TPIMLSSYDKLVSSLANDINVELKELQKQKHRYIQGDKEL
-25 WKMIHTVLEPSAGK
+25 KNAIT
-39 GNIVEALKKK
+39 NISHDL
-49 EDFNNRWYTT
+49 RTPLTT
-59 IKLNIDCI
+59 IC
-67 ENDAN
+67 
-72 LRAVLKEKDFRVVHD
+72 
-87 DFLTYD
+87 
-93 TMKEYDLIIMNP
+93 
-105 PFSNGCKHLLKALE
+105 
-119 MQQRNGGAVICL
+119 
-131 LNAETLKNE
+131 
-140 CNNERIMLNRMLEE
+140 
-154 YNADIQYIQDAFMD
+154 
-168 AERKTNVEIALIK
+168 
-181 VKLPDVQRDSFI
+181 
-193 FDSLEKA
+193 
-200 KEQRE
+200 
-205 YTYNTGNT
+205 
-213 QLAENDFLKAIVEQ
+213 
-227 YKMEIEAGV
+227 
-236 KLIKE
+236 
-241 YYAMSPHILYQF
+241 
-253 GKDKQTGQTIQTGG
+253 
-267 CVLNL
+267 
-272 SIGKDSAS
+272 
-280 VNGYIREIR
+280 GY
-289 GKYWSALFDNPKF
+289 L
-302 IGQLTNNLQ
+302 
-311 REYYNKVEELKDY
+311 
-324 EFSLLDK
+324 SLLDK

-402 INLCEQKIVRS
+402 INLCEQIIVRS
-413 VDKTALLRIFNNVI
+413 VDKTALLRIFNNII

>member
-1 MFTDNKDFYP
+1 
-11 TPQNLIDKMLDGLD
+11 ML
-25 WKMIHTVLEPSAGK
+25 WKIMVFFLVVI
-39 GNIVEALKKK
+39 IFAL
-49 EDFNNRWYTT
+49 
-59 IKLNIDCI
+59 
-67 ENDAN
+67 
-72 LRAVLKEKDFRVVHD
+72 
-87 DFLTYD
+87 
-93 TMKEYDLIIMNP
+93 
-105 PFSNGCKHLLKALE
+105 LLKIFY
-119 MQQRNGGAVICL
+119 M
-131 LNAETLKNE
+131 
-140 CNNERIMLNRMLEE
+140 
-154 YNADIQYIQDAFMD
+154 
-168 AERKTNVEIALIK
+168 RKA
-181 VKLPDVQRDSFI
+181 
-193 FDSLEKA
+193 
-200 KEQRE
+200 
-205 YTYNTGNT
+205 
-213 QLAENDFLKAIVEQ
+213 
-227 YKMEIEAGV
+227 
-236 KLIKE
+236 
-241 YYAMSPHILYQF
+241 
-253 GKDKQTGQTIQTGG
+253 
-267 CVLNL
+267 
-272 SIGKDSAS
+272 
-280 VNGYIREIR
+280 IREIKR
-289 GKYWSALFDNPKF
+289 GFSEKLYTD
-302 IGQLTNNLQ
+302 TNTPIMLSSHDKLVSSLANDI
-311 REYYNKVEELKDY
+311 NVELKELQKQKHRYIQGDKELKNAITNISHDLRTPLTTICGY
-324 EFSLLDK
+324 LSLLDK

-432 YSEGDL
+432 SSEGDL

>member
-1 MFTDNKDFYP
+1 MF
-11 TPQNLIDKMLDGLD
+11 
-25 WKMIHTVLEPSAGK
+25 WKILVFFLLV
-39 GNIVEALKKK
+39 IIFAL
-49 EDFNNRWYTT
+49 
-59 IKLNIDCI
+59 
-67 ENDAN
+67 
-72 LRAVLKEKDFRVVHD
+72 
-87 DFLTYD
+87 
-93 TMKEYDLIIMNP
+93 
-105 PFSNGCKHLLKALE
+105 LLKIFY
-119 MQQRNGGAVICL
+119 M
-131 LNAETLKNE
+131 
-140 CNNERIMLNRMLEE
+140 
-154 YNADIQYIQDAFMD
+154 
-168 AERKTNVEIALIK
+168 RKA
-181 VKLPDVQRDSFI
+181 
-193 FDSLEKA
+193 
-200 KEQRE
+200 
-205 YTYNTGNT
+205 
-213 QLAENDFLKAIVEQ
+213 
-227 YKMEIEAGV
+227 
-236 KLIKE
+236 
-241 YYAMSPHILYQF
+241 
-253 GKDKQTGQTIQTGG
+253 
-267 CVLNL
+267 
-272 SIGKDSAS
+272 
-280 VNGYIREIR
+280 IREIKR
-289 GKYWSALFDNPKF
+289 GFSEKLYTD
-302 IGQLTNNLQ
+302 TNTPIMLSSHDKLVSSLANDI
-311 REYYNKVEELKDY
+311 NVELKELQKQKQCYIQGDKELKNAITNISHDLRTPLTTICGY
-324 EFSLLDK
+324 LSLLDK

-391 AIFKEK
+391 AMFKEK

-432 YSEGDL
+432 YSDGDL
-438 TISLFENGKIV
+438 VISLFENGKIV

-510 KLNEV
+510 ELNEV

>member
-1 MFTDNKDFYP
+1 
-11 TPQNLIDKMLDGLD
+11 ML
-25 WKMIHTVLEPSAGK
+25 WKIMVFFLVVI
-39 GNIVEALKKK
+39 IFAL
-49 EDFNNRWYTT
+49 
-59 IKLNIDCI
+59 
-67 ENDAN
+67 
-72 LRAVLKEKDFRVVHD
+72 
-87 DFLTYD
+87 
-93 TMKEYDLIIMNP
+93 
-105 PFSNGCKHLLKALE
+105 LLKIFY
-119 MQQRNGGAVICL
+119 M
-131 LNAETLKNE
+131 
-140 CNNERIMLNRMLEE
+140 
-154 YNADIQYIQDAFMD
+154 
-168 AERKTNVEIALIK
+168 RKA
-181 VKLPDVQRDSFI
+181 
-193 FDSLEKA
+193 
-200 KEQRE
+200 
-205 YTYNTGNT
+205 
-213 QLAENDFLKAIVEQ
+213 
-227 YKMEIEAGV
+227 
-236 KLIKE
+236 
-241 YYAMSPHILYQF
+241 
-253 GKDKQTGQTIQTGG
+253 
-267 CVLNL
+267 
-272 SIGKDSAS
+272 
-280 VNGYIREIR
+280 IREIKR
-289 GKYWSALFDNPKF
+289 GFSEKLYTD
-302 IGQLTNNLQ
+302 TNTPIMLSSHDKLVSSLANDI
-311 REYYNKVEELKDY
+311 NVELKELQKQKHRYIQGDKELKNAITNISHDLRTPLTTICGY
-324 EFSLLDK
+324 LSLLDK

-342 SIIKNRTFALKQ
+342 SIIKNCTFALKQ

>member
-1 MFTDNKDFYP
+1 
-11 TPQNLIDKMLDGLD
+11 ML
-25 WKMIHTVLEPSAGK
+25 WKIMVFFLLVI
-39 GNIVEALKKK
+39 IFAL
-49 EDFNNRWYTT
+49 
-59 IKLNIDCI
+59 
-67 ENDAN
+67 
-72 LRAVLKEKDFRVVHD
+72 
-87 DFLTYD
+87 
-93 TMKEYDLIIMNP
+93 
-105 PFSNGCKHLLKALE
+105 LLKIFY
-119 MQQRNGGAVICL
+119 M
-131 LNAETLKNE
+131 
-140 CNNERIMLNRMLEE
+140 
-154 YNADIQYIQDAFMD
+154 
-168 AERKTNVEIALIK
+168 RKA
-181 VKLPDVQRDSFI
+181 
-193 FDSLEKA
+193 
-200 KEQRE
+200 
-205 YTYNTGNT
+205 
-213 QLAENDFLKAIVEQ
+213 
-227 YKMEIEAGV
+227 
-236 KLIKE
+236 
-241 YYAMSPHILYQF
+241 
-253 GKDKQTGQTIQTGG
+253 
-267 CVLNL
+267 
-272 SIGKDSAS
+272 
-280 VNGYIREIR
+280 IREIKR
-289 GKYWSALFDNPKF
+289 GFSEKLYTD
-302 IGQLTNNLQ
+302 TNTPIMLSSHDKLVSSLANDI
-311 REYYNKVEELKDY
+311 NVELKELQKQKHRYIQGDKELKNAITNISHDLRTPLTTICGY
-324 EFSLLDK
+324 LSLLDK

-413 VDKTALLRIFNNVI
+413 VDKTALLRIFNNII
-427 DNAIK
+427 DNATK

-483 SIAKAL
+483 SITKAL

>member
-1 MFTDNKDFYP
+1 
-11 TPQNLIDKMLDGLD
+11 ML
-25 WKMIHTVLEPSAGK
+25 WKIMVFFLVVI
-39 GNIVEALKKK
+39 IFAL
-49 EDFNNRWYTT
+49 
-59 IKLNIDCI
+59 
-67 ENDAN
+67 
-72 LRAVLKEKDFRVVHD
+72 
-87 DFLTYD
+87 
-93 TMKEYDLIIMNP
+93 
-105 PFSNGCKHLLKALE
+105 LLKIFY
-119 MQQRNGGAVICL
+119 M
-131 LNAETLKNE
+131 
-140 CNNERIMLNRMLEE
+140 
-154 YNADIQYIQDAFMD
+154 
-168 AERKTNVEIALIK
+168 RKA
-181 VKLPDVQRDSFI
+181 
-193 FDSLEKA
+193 
-200 KEQRE
+200 
-205 YTYNTGNT
+205 
-213 QLAENDFLKAIVEQ
+213 
-227 YKMEIEAGV
+227 
-236 KLIKE
+236 
-241 YYAMSPHILYQF
+241 
-253 GKDKQTGQTIQTGG
+253 
-267 CVLNL
+267 
-272 SIGKDSAS
+272 
-280 VNGYIREIR
+280 IREIKR
-289 GKYWSALFDNPKF
+289 GFSEKLYTD
-302 IGQLTNNLQ
+302 TNTPIMLSSHDKLVSSLANDI
-311 REYYNKVEELKDY
+311 NVELKELQKQKHRYIQGDKELKNAITNISHDLRTPLTTICGY
-324 EFSLLDK
+324 LSLLDK

-494 GNISADYSN
+494 GNISADYST

>member
-1 MFTDNKDFYP
+1 
-11 TPQNLIDKMLDGLD
+11 ML
-25 WKMIHTVLEPSAGK
+25 WKIMVFFLVVI
-39 GNIVEALKKK
+39 IFAL
-49 EDFNNRWYTT
+49 
-59 IKLNIDCI
+59 
-67 ENDAN
+67 
-72 LRAVLKEKDFRVVHD
+72 
-87 DFLTYD
+87 
-93 TMKEYDLIIMNP
+93 
-105 PFSNGCKHLLKALE
+105 LLKIFY
-119 MQQRNGGAVICL
+119 M
-131 LNAETLKNE
+131 
-140 CNNERIMLNRMLEE
+140 
-154 YNADIQYIQDAFMD
+154 
-168 AERKTNVEIALIK
+168 RKA
-181 VKLPDVQRDSFI
+181 
-193 FDSLEKA
+193 
-200 KEQRE
+200 
-205 YTYNTGNT
+205 
-213 QLAENDFLKAIVEQ
+213 
-227 YKMEIEAGV
+227 
-236 KLIKE
+236 
-241 YYAMSPHILYQF
+241 
-253 GKDKQTGQTIQTGG
+253 
-267 CVLNL
+267 
-272 SIGKDSAS
+272 
-280 VNGYIREIR
+280 IREIKR
-289 GKYWSALFDNPKF
+289 GFSEKLYTD
-302 IGQLTNNLQ
+302 TNTPIMLSSHDKLVSSLANDI
-311 REYYNKVEELKDY
+311 NVELKELQKQKHRYIQGDKELKNAITNISHDLRTPLTTICGY
-324 EFSLLDK
+324 LNLLDK

-413 VDKTALLRIFNNVI
+413 VDKTALLRIFNNII

-494 GNISADYSN
+494 GNISADYIN
-503 NVLSIII
+503 NVLSIIV